1 MKKIIFL
8 SLMFISMLNLSMA
21 GSCEKLDCAIEQ
33 LLPHMS
39 AVEDVIET
47 IAYISGVFFVY
58 KSILKFKE
66 HNESK
71 GQVKL
76 SVAILYFIAGGLL
89 LSLPTVV
96 SMGRS
101 TINVNGSYDKNP
113 YSY

>member
-1 MKKIIFL
+1 MKKILGL
-8 SLMFISMLNLSMA
+8 SLILGTMLNFALA
-21 GSCEKLDCAIEQ
+21 GTCETLDCSIEQ
-33 LLPHMS
+33 FLPHMT

-47 IAYISGVFFVY
+47 IAYIAGVFFVY

-66 HNESK
+66 NNESK

-76 SVAILYFIAGGLL
+76 SSAILYFIAGGLL

-96 SMGRS
+96 SMGRGTVSVNS
-101 TINVNGSYDKNP
+101 TYDKNT